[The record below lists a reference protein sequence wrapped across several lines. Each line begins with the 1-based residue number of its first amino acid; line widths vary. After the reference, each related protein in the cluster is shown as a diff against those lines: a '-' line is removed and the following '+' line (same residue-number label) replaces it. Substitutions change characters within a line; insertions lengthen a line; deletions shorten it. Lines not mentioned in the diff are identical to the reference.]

1 MAPISSSIDLDDDIL
16 IIALAAR
23 RVMKASKESKKR
35 NLPRFWVNDY
45 LKERRSKG
53 RFFTDF
59 ADMRK
64 TPTVFKEN
72 FRMNPER
79 FDVLHEL
86 VREKLQPHAETRP
99 DDSITSDERLAVTL
113 EFLASGTL
121 LRHLASC
128 YRISKQHL
136 GKIIEETCDAI
147 ISALSKES
155 LPYFTEVANRY
166 NERWNMP
173 NCIGSID
180 GKHCA
185 IKCPGKLA
193 AYFIIT
199 NLVLMGV
206 ADADYKFMYFDVGA
220 YGSEGDSGVFKN
232 CEFGKALNEKRLD
245 LPPSRIV
252 HGKLIPLYFVAD
264 DAFPLAK
271 HIQKPF
277 KPPSKYKTLPEDERI
292 FNYRLSRA
300 RRTIENAF
308 GILCVRWLCLA
319 RTMFVGPD
327 RAQKVITAC
336 CLLHNYLTT
345 VDKNEYV
352 PQGFSDTVL
361 ENGSML
367 MGTGA
372 LAFPLILC
380 FAMKKA
386 SRLEEGCPKT
396 LN

>member
-1 MAPISSSIDLDDDIL
+1 GFHS
-16 IIALAAR
+16 
-23 RVMKASKESKKR
+23 
-35 NLPRFWVNDY
+35 
-45 LKERRSKG
+45 
-53 RFFTDF
+53 
-59 ADMRK
+59 
-64 TPTVFKEN
+64 
-72 FRMNPER
+72 
-79 FDVLHEL
+79 
-86 VREKLQPHAETRP
+86 
-99 DDSITSDERLAVTL
+99 
-113 EFLASGTL
+113 
-121 LRHLASC
+121 
-128 YRISKQHL
+128 
-136 GKIIEETCDAI
+136 
-147 ISALSKES
+147 
-155 LPYFTEVANRY
+155 
-166 NERWNMP
+166 
-173 NCIGSID
+173 
-180 GKHCA
+180 
-185 IKCPGKLA
+185 
-193 AYFIIT
+193 
-199 NLVLMGV
+199 LVLMGV

-220 YGSEGDSGVFKN
+220 YGSEGTV
-232 CEFGKALNEKRLD
+232 RLD

-361 ENGSML
+361 ENGSIVDGYWRTRIPPNSM
-367 MGTGA
+367 
-372 LAFPLILC
+372 F
-380 FAMKKA
+380 
-386 SRLEEGCPKT
+386 RDEEGLSSGGRLPENAKLIREHLKNY
-396 LN
+396 LNSEQGSLSWQINLFK